1 MSYKDFT
8 INSLKEKF
16 KLKFFYDVSLFPE
29 INTYKI
35 PDYLKL
41 LLERYISLALA
52 IDTEKARSEYI
63 VAPILGELKWNYKHK
78 ISLFSGNMFNVD
90 EKLGLTGVCDY
101 LISRTPEQ
109 YTITAPIIVL
119 VEAKNDNIKSGVP
132 QCVAEMVAA
141 QIFNQNQN
149 NSVEAIH
156 GVVSTGTNWK
166 FLKLVGSNLYIDVVE
181 YYIDAPEKILGIL
194 AAITDSS

>member
-1 MSYKDFT
+1 MSYSDFT

-16 KLKFFYDVSLFPE
+16 KLNFIYDVCLFAE
-29 INTYKI
+29 IVEYKI

-41 LLERYISLALA
+41 LLERYVSLALA

-63 VAPILGELKWNYKHK
+63 VAPILGELKWNYKNK
-78 ISLFSGNMFNVD
+78 ISLFSGSVFNVD

-101 LISRTPEQ
+101 LISQTPEQ
-109 YTITAPIIVL
+109 YTITAPIIVI

-132 QCVAEMVAA
+132 QCVAEMFAA
-141 QIFNQNQN
+141 QVFNKKQN
-149 NSVEAIH
+149 NSIKNIY

-166 FLKLVGSNLYIDVVE
+166 FLKLSENTLYVDVVE

-194 AAITDSS
+194 SSIASH

>member
-1 MSYKDFT
+1 MSYNDFT
-8 INSLKEKF
+8 INTLKEKF
-16 KLKFFYDVSLFPE
+16 KLNFFYDICLFTE
-29 INTYKI
+29 IIEYKI
-35 PDYLKL
+35 PDYLHL

-63 VAPILGELKWNYKHK
+63 VAPILGELKWNYRNK
-78 ISLFSGNMFNVD
+78 ISLFSGSVFNVD

-109 YTITAPIIVL
+109 YTITSPIIVL

-132 QCVAEMVAA
+132 QCVAEMVAS
-141 QIFNQNQN
+141 QVFNEKQN
-149 NSVEAIH
+149 NPVEDIY

-166 FLKLVGSNLYIDVVE
+166 FLKLSGNNLYVDVVE
-181 YYIDAPEKILGIL
+181 YYVDTPEKILGIL
-194 AAITDSS
+194 STIAS

>member
-16 KLKFFYDVSLFPE
+16 KLNFFYDVCLFPE
-29 INTYKI
+29 IVEYKI

-41 LLERYISLALA
+41 LLERYIFLALA

-63 VAPILGELKWNYKHK
+63 IAPVLGELKWNYKNK
-78 ISLFSGNMFNVD
+78 ISLFSGNVFNVD
-90 EKLGLTGVCDY
+90 EKLGLTGICDY

-109 YTITAPIIVL
+109 YTITAPIIIL

-149 NSVEAIH
+149 NSVEDIY

-166 FLKLVGSNLYIDVVE
+166 FLKLSGSNLYVDVIE
-181 YYIDAPEKILGIL
+181 YYIDTPEKILGIL
-194 AAITDSS
+194 SAITN

>member
-149 NSVEAIH
+149 NSVEAIY

>member
-16 KLKFFYDVSLFPE
+16 KLNFIYDVSLFPE
-29 INTYKI
+29 IVEYKI

-41 LLERYISLALA
+41 ILERYISLALA

-63 VAPILGELKWNYKHK
+63 VAPILGELKWNYKNK

-101 LISRTPEQ
+101 LISLTSEQ
-109 YTITAPIIVL
+109 YTITAPILVL

-132 QCVAEMVAA
+132 QCAAEMVAA

-149 NSVEAIH
+149 NSVEDIY

-166 FLKLVGSNLYIDVVE
+166 FLKLSGTNLYVDVVE
-181 YYIDAPEKILGIL
+181 YYIDTPEKILGIL
-194 AAITDSS
+194 SAITT